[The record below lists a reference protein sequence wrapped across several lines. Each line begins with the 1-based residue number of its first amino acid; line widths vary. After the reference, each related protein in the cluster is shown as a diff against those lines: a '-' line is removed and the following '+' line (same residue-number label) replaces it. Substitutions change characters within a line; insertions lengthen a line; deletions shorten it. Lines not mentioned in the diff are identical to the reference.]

1 MLILFTGAF
10 VCITLLNKQTKMM
23 RNFIKYNGLFF
34 FINAFFF
41 FSCSNYFKNDYN
53 DNSPTSGKLKVYI
66 DEGLK
71 HHIKNQAYTFE
82 SIYPNANIYLYSS
95 SENDAIQKLYNDSC
109 ELIVISRVLNK
120 NEIKSFASKNYTI
133 IPTPIAKSGIAIIT
147 SKKTPINKLSF
158 EEAVR
163 VLNGQNDLFDTLG
176 SLISLSVVFDSP
188 NSSVIHYLQDSA
200 LKNLKIGSNC
210 TVLNSTLE
218 GINYVANHKNSIAF
232 IDFAW
237 LSDSDDSIFKANES
251 VLKILPLSKKNSRY
265 YEKPNQSSFKLNT
278 YPFTRTIYAIKKTGE
293 FTLAKGFE
301 TFMAGPKGQLTFLKQ
316 GLLPNKQNERS
327 IKIIIEP

>member
-1 MLILFTGAF
+1 
-10 VCITLLNKQTKMM
+10 MM
-23 RNFIKYNGLFF
+23 RNFIKYNGLCV
-34 FINAFFF
+34 FISAFFF

-163 VLNGQNDLFDTLG
+163 VLNGQNNLFDSLG
-176 SLISLSVVFDSP
+176 NPISLSVVFDSP
-188 NSSVIHYLQDSA
+188 NSSVIHYIQDSV

-218 GINYVANHKNSIAF
+218 SINYVAHHKNSIAF

-237 LSDSDDSIFKANES
+237 LSDTDDSIFKANES
-251 VLKILPLSKKNSRY
+251 ILKILPLSKKNSRY

>member
-1 MLILFTGAF
+1 
-10 VCITLLNKQTKMM
+10 MM
-23 RNFIKYNGLFF
+23 RNFIKYNGVCVFLC
-34 FINAFFF
+34 ALFF

-109 ELIVISRVLNK
+109 ELIVISRILNK
-120 NEIKSFASKNYTI
+120 KEIKSFASKNYTI
-133 IPTPIAKSGIAIIT
+133 IPTAIAKSGIAIIT

-176 SLISLSVVFDSP
+176 SPISLSVVFDSP

-200 LKNLKIGSNC
+200 LKNLKIGTNC
-210 TVLNSTLE
+210 SVLNSTLE
-218 GINYVANHKNSIAF
+218 GINYVAHHKNSIAF

>member
-1 MLILFTGAF
+1 
-10 VCITLLNKQTKMM
+10 MM
-23 RNFIKYNGLFF
+23 RNFIKYNGVFVFLC
-34 FINAFFF
+34 AFFF

-53 DNSPTSGKLKVYI
+53 DNSPTSGKLKVYL

-147 SKKTPINKLSF
+147 SKKTLINKLSF

-163 VLNGQNDLFDTLG
+163 VLNGQNNLFDSLG
-176 SLISLSVVFDSP
+176 SPISLRVVFDSP

-200 LKNLKIGSNC
+200 LKNLKIGTNC
-210 TVLNSTLE
+210 SVLNSTLE
-218 GINYVANHKNSIAF
+218 SINYVAHHKNSIAF

-265 YEKPNQSSFKLNT
+265 FEKPNQSSFKLNT

-301 TFMAGPKGQLTFLKQ
+301 TFIAGPKGQLTFLKQ

>member
-1 MLILFTGAF
+1 M
-10 VCITLLNKQTKMM
+10 LLNKQIKMM
-23 RNFIKYNGLFF
+23 CKFIKYNYLCVSLV
-34 FINAFFF
+34 ALFF

-71 HHIKNQAYTFE
+71 NHIKNQVYTFE

-120 NEIKSFASKNYTI
+120 NETKSFASKNYTI
-133 IPTPIAKSGIAIIT
+133 IPTPIAKNGIAVIA
-147 SKKTPINKLSF
+147 SKKTQINTLRF
-158 EEAVR
+158 EDVVAI
-163 VLNGQNDLFDTLG
+163 LNGKNNLFDSLG
-176 SLISLSVVFDSP
+176 KPLSLTVVFDSP
-188 NSSVIHYLQDSA
+188 NSSVIHYLQDSV
-200 LKNLKIGSNC
+200 LKKLKFGSNC
-210 TVLNSTLE
+210 TALKSTQE
-218 GINYVANHKNSIAF
+218 SINYVASHKNSIGF

-237 LSDSDDSIFKANES
+237 LSDSDDSIFKANET
-251 VLKILPLSKKNSRY
+251 VLKVLPLSKKNSSY
-265 YEKPNQSSFKLNT
+265 FEKPNQSSFKLNT

-316 GLLPNKQNERS
+316 GLLPNKQNERPV
-327 IKIIIEP
+327 KIVIEP